1 MGSVSRFQLNL
12 PHPAGPVQL
21 IHRRSCT
28 PLVGVQECRIDPVLA
43 PKRYMDEMRGEVPGL
58 GKARQ
63 RQLTPAGGAEHERLS
78 MHYARCLFACDT
90 RTIVISLFHR
100 GESVAEDLPAGAPA
114 TLDLLCS
121 QTAAWDDERPSTLL
135 AARDEEIA
143 ALGALLH
150 DCRQGNGIVAVIRG
164 PVASGKS
171 TVLHA
176 FTQHAAMTGAI
187 VLGAVGSRAE
197 RGLPLG
203 IVDQLF
209 RPGSLPVPAA
219 EKAADL
225 IEVHALTGAQPQP
238 ETINPATARVFE
250 GLLAIL
256 AELSERRPV
265 VLAVDALQHADVA
278 SLQCLS
284 YLARRASTSAILT
297 VLTEC
302 AQALPADRLLHAEI
316 LRQWNCTC
324 IPLAPLSRAAVASLL
339 SKHLDPITA
348 ERLASSCYVLTGGNP
363 LLVQALGED
372 ARASGTEP
380 AVLNPQDAFR
390 SAVVTCLHRYE
401 PGTVEFVQA
410 LAVLGENATP
420 DLVAGLLGISAE
432 SAVHKISALNAS
444 GLLGSGRFRH
454 EAAERALAEG
464 DAGRAITY
472 LRRAECESADD
483 RQRAAI
489 RFALACAEWP
499 VNPEGATRHLA
510 ELAADARADRL
521 DEECKAKLTYYLL
534 WLGDTDSAAEILGTT
549 DIEQVVAK
557 ADRAGLQAH
566 HIRSPL
572 NFLYPD
578 SATRAR
584 AAAADRKL
592 GSVRDAAVE
601 AAPVV
606 AERIL
611 REHGLN
617 DPTLAS
623 VTTALM
629 TLICEDMLDRAAFWC
644 DALMGG
650 SGPDS
655 GGILRRAVLTGF
667 RAIIETRWGNLETA
681 ENDARAALA
690 LLTRKAWGVVIG
702 VPLSSLLLSTIASR
716 KLGEAAECLQVP
728 VPGAMFR
735 TPYGLLYLYAR
746 GEYHLATGSARRAL
760 ADFMDCGNRMI
771 EWGLDQPG
779 LVPWRTKAAEA
790 YLAIGDSPK
799 ASELSREQ
807 LAQAGSRPSRTRGLS
822 LRALAL
828 TTHPSKRTAL
838 LRESAEILRD
848 SGARLELAYTFNDL
862 SNAYQALGEHS
873 RAHWAARQARNLA
886 ERCGARALNVAL
898 HETEL
903 GVPETGDGTVAQFS
917 RLSDAEQRVAAL
929 AACGDKHNEIAH
941 KLFITVS
948 TVEQHL
954 TRVYRKL
961 GVAGR
966 AELPIKIEPRS
977 PNEPAARVNY
987 AAATP
992 WPY

>member
-1 MGSVSRFQLNL
+1 
-12 PHPAGPVQL
+12 
-21 IHRRSCT
+21 
-28 PLVGVQECRIDPVLA
+28 
-43 PKRYMDEMRGEVPGL
+43 
-58 GKARQ
+58 
-63 RQLTPAGGAEHERLS
+63 

-256 AELSERRPV
+256 AELSERHPV
-265 VLAVDALQHADVA
+265 VLAVDDLQHADVA

-454 EAAERALAEG
+454 EAARHAVLEHMTTDERAAMRGRAARTLYKAGAAPAILAAHLLDVHLVGARWTVPVLQDAAERALAEG

-611 REHGLN
+611 RERGLN

-929 AACGDKHNEIAH
+929 AACGYKNNQIAH